1 MANVT
6 KKALN
11 FDLDTK
17 MLKQV
22 YSETS
27 YTNAYYEIRS
37 FLEKNGF
44 EHRQGSGY
52 VSQNPITLPKVHAL
66 VVKMNKQLTWLGDCV
81 KEFDVTSVGK
91 SHSLLN
97 KFEKTVE
104 VEKSEPISE
113 EQGNAID
120 KELDVKDDFDFEM
133 EM

>member
-1 MANVT
+1 MANIT

-11 FDLDTK
+11 FDLDTT

-22 YSETS
+22 YNKNS

-52 VSQNPITLPKVHAL
+52 VSQKPMTTNRVSIIVR
-66 VVKMNKQLTWLGDCV
+66 KMNQEFTWLADCV
-81 KEFDVTSVGK
+81 REFDVTSVGK
-91 SHSLLN
+91 SHSLLD
-97 KFEKTVE
+97 KFTKDNEIEKE
-104 VEKSEPISE
+104 EPILGLSE
-113 EQGNAID
+113 E
-120 KELDVKDDFDFEM
+120 EDFDYEM

>member
-1 MANVT
+1 MANIT

-22 YSETS
+22 YSEVS
-27 YTNAYYEIRS
+27 YTNAYYEIRN
-37 FLEKNGF
+37 FLSKNGF

-52 VSQNPITLPKVHAL
+52 VSRKPLTNTKILSITKE
-66 VVKMNKQLTWLGDCV
+66 MNEEFSWLAYCL

-91 SHSLLN
+91 SHSLLD
-97 KFEKTVE
+97 KFTKDNE
-104 VEKSEPISE
+104 VEKEEPILGLSE
-113 EQGNAID
+113 E
-120 KELDVKDDFDFEM
+120 EDFDYEM

>member
-1 MANVT
+1 MANIT

-17 MLKQV
+17 MLKKV

-52 VSQNPITLPKVHAL
+52 VSIKPMTINRVSVITEKLNDTFL
-66 VVKMNKQLTWLGDCV
+66 WLSDCV

-91 SHSLLN
+91 SHSLLD
-97 KFEKTVE
+97 KFTKDNDIEKE
-104 VEKSEPISE
+104 EPISE
-113 EQGNAID
+113 QTSEIEKD
-120 KELDVKDDFDFEM
+120 IEDDFDYEM